1 MSTDQWFRKEH
12 GMAASISDVA
22 LRANVS
28 ISTVSR
34 TINRPALVNAQ
45 TRERVEAAIRELG
58 YHPNAFARGLMLRK
72 SEMIGLVLPDMH
84 GEFYSGIIRGAN
96 LRAHELGYSLVLSSA
111 HDPLDTRGLVGSLR
125 QRQFMDGIA
134 IMVAEV
140 TDHIEQ
146 ALADLHLPLV
156 LIDTDVPGTSH
167 DSVVIDQRAGAS
179 AMMRHLINTCH
190 AKRIFF
196 VGGWETNMDSIA
208 RFKAYQEILAET
220 GTPFR
225 NEDVHHLDYDYDTA
239 YAFAIQHLPNW
250 KGEKHCVFAAN
261 DEMAC
266 GFIDA
271 AHALQ
276 LRVPRDIA
284 VVGFDDTRIARM
296 TRPQLTTVRVPLAE
310 MGATAI
316 ELVCQ
321 RLDDPTLPK
330 RHIALRP
337 ELVTRQS
344 CGCPKAH

>member
-1 MSTDQWFRKEH
+1 
-12 GMAASISDVA
+12 MAASISDVA

-146 ALADLHLPLV
+146 ALVDLHLPLV
-156 LIDTDVPGTSH
+156 LIDTDVPGTS
-167 DSVVIDQRAGAS
+167 QLS
-179 AMMRHLINTCH
+179 AL
-190 AKRIFF
+190 
-196 VGGWETNMDSIA
+196 
-208 RFKAYQEILAET
+208 
-220 GTPFR
+220 
-225 NEDVHHLDYDYDTA
+225 
-239 YAFAIQHLPNW
+239 
-250 KGEKHCVFAAN
+250 
-261 DEMAC
+261 
-266 GFIDA
+266 
-271 AHALQ
+271 
-276 LRVPRDIA
+276 
-284 VVGFDDTRIARM
+284 
-296 TRPQLTTVRVPLAE
+296 
-310 MGATAI
+310 
-316 ELVCQ
+316 
-321 RLDDPTLPK
+321 
-330 RHIALRP
+330 
-337 ELVTRQS
+337 
-344 CGCPKAH
+344 